1 VAADESLCADVD
13 VNGWTE
19 YDFVGTSDTSFRVSL
34 LRPSSWGA
42 QLALGAQLFMTMSE
56 FNVSDWVQLVHVEAG
71 AVDAGGA
78 GCPVIT
84 TFARTAHDVIELNIA
99 GDDAPM
105 HVTSGHKFYSAT
117 RHDWVRA
124 KMLQVGEELVTHEG
138 TTTVEGIDLRARAA
152 ATVFNVEV
160 AGAHTYFVGAGH
172 ELVHNQYNG
181 NGNAAEGMM
190 AAGQGNRVAGVQG
203 EGGAAIDHL
212 NQYLAQHLPDAPN
225 YKLEIF
231 RNMADSVAD
240 AAGWT
245 NTHASESVSVQAAA
259 ALFAAR
265 YDHTVTAYGTS
276 DYLGGGFGYGG
287 GWAVTSGLGSS
298 QGTGLSQGW
307 TGKFGFELPLLTGP
321 DMVPGPY
328 SFSAEIGWNQG
339 TGLNVSGGVGPGMG
353 LTGGLTFGYTWPHPA
368 IDPPR

>member
-1 VAADESLCADVD
+1 MSAAYGDKISATQFAISLGSSTAGVLANYGVNEALGNNKSCFVAGTKLLTVEEGEEREEPIEDVELGTRVAADESLCADVD

-71 AVDAGGA
+71 PVDAGGA

-124 KMLQVGEELVTHEG
+124 KMLQVGEQLVTHEG

-152 ATVFNVEV
+152 ATVFNVV
-160 AGAHTYFVGAGH
+160 RSRGRIRTSSAGRACGRIINTRAASLAARMKRRLRRRHILRTLTLPAASTSIRVDRPRAMKLETRSSGASPQAPSASRRRESSQPLTRWLRG
-172 ELVHNQYNG
+172 L
-181 NGNAAEGMM
+181 
-190 AAGQGNRVAGVQG
+190 RRG
-203 EGGAAIDHL
+203 EGLVRPA
-212 NQYLAQHLPDAPN
+212 
-225 YKLEIF
+225 
-231 RNMADSVAD
+231 RSV
-240 AAGWT
+240 
-245 NTHASESVSVQAAA
+245 
-259 ALFAAR
+259 
-265 YDHTVTAYGTS
+265 
-276 DYLGGGFGYGG
+276 
-287 GWAVTSGLGSS
+287 
-298 QGTGLSQGW
+298 
-307 TGKFGFELPLLTGP
+307 KPL
-321 DMVPGPY
+321 
-328 SFSAEIGWNQG
+328 
-339 TGLNVSGGVGPGMG
+339 
-353 LTGGLTFGYTWPHPA
+353 
-368 IDPPR
+368 